1 MPTLPARV
9 SRPAPLVSDLESQL
23 ESDLRVDVAPQ
34 SAIER
39 EHPAL
44 AGMIAREWGNAALSA
59 RLCDMLARGG
69 DSTHA
74 LSKEA
79 SEEMELLRRMA
90 ERLSA
95 ANGIAL
101 PDADETV
108 RPATQ

>member
-1 MPTLPARV
+1 M
-9 SRPAPLVSDLESQL
+9 SDLESQL
-23 ESDLRVDVAPQ
+23 DGDLRADVAPQ

-44 AGMIAREWGNAALSA
+44 AAMLAREWGNAAMSA

-79 SEEMELLRRMA
+79 SEEIELLRKMA
-90 ERLSA
+90 ERLST

-101 PDADETV
+101 AGGED
-108 RPATQ
+108 